1 MYVSLHRKGTM
12 ILQQIWNQRLYIYGV
27 LCLLIAIIYA
37 CLAIYK
43 KRRCSARVSA
53 VVSEVKTRSVKY
65 RQVYLPICEYYVNGV
80 GYNRTGPPHHD
91 NVLPVG
97 STITIAYDPNRPR
110 RSYIPGRDER
120 IYRLRFATFVF
131 ASAVMFIT
139 GYLSSLI

>member
-1 MYVSLHRKGTM
+1 M
-12 ILQQIWNQRLYIYGV
+12 ILRQIWNQRLYIYGV

-53 VVSEVKTRSVKY
+53 VVSEVKTRTSKY

-80 GYNRTGPPHHD
+80 GYNRTGPPHHN

-97 STITIAYDPNRPR
+97 STITIAYDPNKPQ

>member
-1 MYVSLHRKGTM
+1 M
-12 ILQQIWNQRLYIYGV
+12 IPQQIWSQRLYIYGA
-27 LCLLIAIIYA
+27 LLLIVAIIYA

-97 STITIAYDPNRPR
+97 STITIAYDPNKPR

-131 ASAVMFIT
+131 ASAAMFIT